1 MNNYNKKSEQINTS
15 KQVDQSMFRRIL
27 MVLFGLIETMLGFRF
42 VFKLAGANPANALI
56 KMLYDITEPIVGVF
70 ANIFTP
76 GTTEGLET
84 ASVFEP
90 GTLIAMVVIAL
101 IVIAIGKLMP
111 NDTQVHTYTSERA
124 NTSNNNNTNANYR
137 SDLPNRNDN
146 TNTTDHVN
154 YTDQVNNTDH
164 VNNADNL
171 SNTDPYKSNE
181 IINNDGNKGD
191 LK

>member
-15 KQVDQSMFRRIL
+15 KQVDQSMIRRIL

-42 VFKLAGANPANALI
+42 VFKIAGANPANALI

-76 GTTEGLET
+76 GTTDGLET

-124 NTSNNNNTNANYR
+124 NTSNSNTNYR
-137 SDLPNRNDN
+137 SDLPNRTDN

-154 YTDQVNNTDH
+154 NTDQ

-181 IINNDGNKGD
+181 IINNDDNKGD

>member
-15 KQVDQSMFRRIL
+15 KQVDQSMIRRIL

-76 GTTEGLET
+76 GNTEGLEI
-84 ASVFEP
+84 ASIFEP

-101 IVIAIGKLMP
+101 IAIAIGKLMP
-111 NDTQVHTYTSERA
+111 NNTQVQKYTSEHA
-124 NTSNNNNTNANYR
+124 NTNNNYR
-137 SDLPNRNDN
+137 NDLPNRTNN
-146 TNTTDHVN
+146 TNS
-154 YTDQVNNTDH
+154 TDQVNNANHVNNTDH
-164 VNNADNL
+164 V

-181 IINNDGNKGD
+181 IINNDDNKGD